1 MKILALLLAAG
12 LASGP
17 AAAAAAQPVSALAD
31 GRSGKIQFESITPLT
46 FAALVRRS
54 DSPKVAITG
63 ELSLPKGAEKVPAM
77 VIAHGSGGVSDSR
90 EGRWAERFTDM
101 GVAGFVVDSFNPRGI
116 KDTGS
121 DQSQLSPAANVA
133 DALAALKLLATH
145 PRIDPQRIGVIGF
158 SRGGQVAIYTALEPI
173 RRGVIDGDLKFAVH
187 IPFYP
192 PCNTLYV
199 SEKVTGAPIRLE
211 LGGAD
216 DYTPASYCGR
226 YVEWFRSK
234 GVAADSVTYDGAY
247 HMFDTNQKVVFI
259 NSLQTA
265 RNCDARYDVD
275 RNSIQRLDNNETL
288 RSAEQVGA
296 YFRGCVGRGATIG
309 GDYRAGQ
316 KAAADVAALLKQVFK
331 L

>member
-1 MKILALLLAAG
+1 MRTLAWLFSAG
-12 LASGP
+12 LAIDLT
-17 AAAAAAQPVSALAD
+17 AAAAEPVSTLAD
-31 GRSGKIQFESITPLT
+31 GRSGKIQFESITPPT
-46 FAALVRRS
+46 FAALVRRG
-54 DSPKVAITG
+54 DSPKVAIAG
-63 ELSLPKGAEKVPAM
+63 ELSLPKGTERVPAM
-77 VIAHGSGGVSDSR
+77 VIAHGSGGVSDAR

-173 RRGVIDGDLKFAVH
+173 RRGVIDDDLKFAVH

-199 SEKVTGAPIRLE
+199 AEKVTGAPIRFE

-216 DYTPASYCGR
+216 DYTPASYCPR
-226 YVEWFRSK
+226 YVEWFRGK

-247 HMFDTNQKVVFI
+247 HMFDTNQRVVFV

-265 RNCDARYDVD
+265 RGCDARYDVD
-275 RNSIQRLDNNETL
+275 RNSIQRLDNNEAL
-288 RSAEQVGA
+288 RSAEQVSA
-296 YFRGCVGRGATIG
+296 YFRGCVSRGATIG
-309 GDYRAGQ
+309 GDYRSGQ
-316 KAAADVAALLKQVFK
+316 KAAADVATYLKEVFK
-331 L
+331 LQ